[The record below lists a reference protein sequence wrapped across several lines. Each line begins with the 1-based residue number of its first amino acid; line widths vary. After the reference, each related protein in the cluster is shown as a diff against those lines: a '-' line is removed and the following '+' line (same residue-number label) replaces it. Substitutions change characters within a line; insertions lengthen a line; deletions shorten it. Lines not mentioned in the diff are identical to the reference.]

1 MKTVLP
7 LLGEYLGTFLL
18 TLAMLTST
26 NPIVIAFVY
35 GIILFLII
43 PVSGGLV
50 NPAIS
55 IVQYLNGK
63 LGYRE
68 AIIYIVVQVLA
79 AISSYF
85 TVAALA

>member
-26 NPIVIAFVY
+26 NPLVIAGTY
-35 GIILFLII
+35 GIILFLVL
-43 PVSGGLV
+43 PVSGALL

-55 IVQYLNGK
+55 VAQYFNGN

-68 AIIYIVVQVLA
+68 TLLYIIIQVIA
-79 AISSYF
+79 SISSYYTYSF
-85 TVAALA
+85 LA